1 MESRGRCLEDRRHTN
16 REVDR
21 SELNSNK
28 SHNHKSDQRTIQ
40 EHCATYKRVE
50 LQVDVGEGR
59 LLEEGRQR
67 TLEPV
72 VVEISDRCD
81 DIARLGVRYHS
92 CMASLNRSAAST
104 SNKRS
109 CHVQTR
115 EHRSFE
121 SHGRDGAREIV
132 EGKHSGSRAMQERE
146 RENVSIER
154 EEGVLFD
161 PWRAYRVF
169 KLGRFPNEGGMV
181 EYSVLLLMSLR
192 RRCKLEKRLGVADP
206 SES

>member
-1 MESRGRCLEDRRHTN
+1 
-16 REVDR
+16 
-21 SELNSNK
+21 
-28 SHNHKSDQRTIQ
+28 
-40 EHCATYKRVE
+40 
-50 LQVDVGEGR
+50 
-59 LLEEGRQR
+59 
-67 TLEPV
+67 
-72 VVEISDRCD
+72 
-81 DIARLGVRYHS
+81 
-92 CMASLNRSAAST
+92 MASLNRAAAST

-132 EGKHSGSRAMQERE
+132 ERKRSARERE

-181 EYSVLLLMSLR
+181 EYSVLLLMSLTR
-192 RRCKLEKRLGVADP
+192 RRK
-206 SES
+206 SEVRQDERRGE